1 VKHLE
6 AGYAL
11 HAEVGELPDRS
22 HAAAL
27 LIDNYAHLGEF
38 ERAHEATERALQAGR
53 ACHDLPRQWNA
64 HYWSGLAS
72 FLQGDWHS
80 ASQAATGSLTYA
92 RGVENMFT
100 VSVAGSVVAHAR
112 FMLGDHLGAIA
123 MLEEMAQ
130 IAKQGT
136 IFAIYGRVLGP
147 LALCY
152 AEVGRSEESLQAAES
167 CLRGCARTGRT
178 GRKRSLR
185 RTAGPPLRSPTST
198 SSEAS
203 NSPRSEGN
211 VRSWR
216 KRTSII
222 REFLRGEARR
232 RDSGQHRAE
241 PGHGP
246 VRTDGHDRM
255 AN

>member
-1 VKHLE
+1 MKHLE

-167 CLRGCARTGRT
+167 CLRGCARSGR
-178 GRKRSLR
+178 GYDHW
-185 RTAGPPLRSPTST
+185 AYW
-198 SSEAS
+198 AY
-203 NSPRSEGN
+203 
-211 VRSWR
+211 W
-216 KRTSII
+216 
-222 REFLRGEARR
+222 AY
-232 RDSGQHRAE
+232 
-241 PGHGP
+241 
-246 VRTDGHDRM
+246 
-255 AN
+255 